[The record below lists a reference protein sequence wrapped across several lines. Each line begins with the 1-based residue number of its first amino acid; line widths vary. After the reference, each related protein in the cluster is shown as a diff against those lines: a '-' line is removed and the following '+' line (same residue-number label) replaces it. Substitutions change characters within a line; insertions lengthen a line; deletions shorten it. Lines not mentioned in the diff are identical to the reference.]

1 MLQLEQMR
9 ELLIMVSPLIAIQLG
24 LAVYCV
30 IKICK
35 EGVANLNRWSWILIC
50 LFVNI
55 IGSIAFLIIGRKKV
69 S

>member
-55 IGSIAFLIIGRKKV
+55 IRSIAFLIIGRKKV